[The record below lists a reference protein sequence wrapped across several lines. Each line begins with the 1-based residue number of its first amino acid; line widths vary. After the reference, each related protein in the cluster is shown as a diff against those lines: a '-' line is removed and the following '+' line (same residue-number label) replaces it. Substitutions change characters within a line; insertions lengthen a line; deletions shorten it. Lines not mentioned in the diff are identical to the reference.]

1 MRVVRAARETD
12 MWDYTEKVKEHFLN
26 PKNVGEIEDADGV
39 GEVGSIA
46 CGDALKL
53 FLKIEDGKIVDASF
67 QTFGCGSAIA
77 SASALTEMVKGK
89 TLDEAAAISNDDIAE
104 TLGGLPRAKMHCSV
118 MGREALEAAI
128 ANYRGE
134 EIHAHDE
141 DEGRLVCT
149 CFGITEDKIRRAV
162 REDRLESIE
171 DITNFTKA
179 GGGCQTCHPDLEEII
194 EEEMGKI
201 ADEPPAA
208 PLEAEPKRLTNI
220 QKMMMVQETI
230 DREIRP
236 ALRQDGGDIELI
248 DIEGNRVIVALRGQ
262 CVECPASNITLKHAV
277 ESKLREFVAPELE
290 VEEVR

>member
-1 MRVVRAARETD
+1 
-12 MWDYTEKVKEHFLN
+12 MWDYTEKVKEHFLH
-26 PKNVGEIEDADGV
+26 PKNVGEMEDADGV

-53 FLKIEDGKIVDASF
+53 FLKVEGDTIADASF

-77 SASALTEMVKGK
+77 
-89 TLDEAAAISNDDIAE
+89 NF
-104 TLGGLPRAKMHCSV
+104 
-118 MGREALEAAI
+118 
-128 ANYRGE
+128 RGE
-134 EIHAHDE
+134 EVHAHDE

-162 REDRLESIE
+162 REGRLETIE

-194 EEEMGKI
+194 EEEMGK
-201 ADEPPAA
+201 AVATPAA
-208 PLEAEPKRLTNI
+208 EEPSAPKRLTNI

-248 DIEGNRVIVALRGQ
+248 DIEGNKVMVALRGQ

-277 ESKLREFVAPELE
+277 ESKLREFVAADLE
-290 VEEVR
+290 VEEVRERVGGLPTTN

>member
-1 MRVVRAARETD
+1 
-12 MWDYTEKVKEHFLN
+12 MWDYTEKVKDHFLN
-26 PKNVGEIEDADGV
+26 PRNAGEIQDADGV

-53 FLKIEDGKIVDASF
+53 FLKIEDDRIVDATF

-89 TLDEAAAISNDDIAE
+89 SVDEAARISNEDIADF
-104 TLGGLPRAKMHCSV
+104 LGGLPRAKMHCSV

-128 ANYRGE
+128 ADYRGE
-134 EIHAHDE
+134 SVEQHE
-141 DEGRLVCT
+141 EEEGRLICT
-149 CFGITEDKIRRAV
+149 CFGVHEDKIRRAI
-162 REDRLESIE
+162 REDRLETIE

-179 GGGCQTCHPDLEEII
+179 GGGCQTCHPDLEELI
-194 EEEMGKI
+194 EEELGRRT
-201 ADEPPAA
+201 DEPAPAV
-208 PLEAEPKRLTNI
+208 PVEEKPKLTNI
-220 QKMMMVQETI
+220 QKMMLVQETI

-236 ALRQDGGDIELI
+236 ALRQDGGDIELS
-248 DIEGNRVIVALRGQ
+248 DIEGNKVSVALRGQ

-277 ESKLREFVAPELE
+277 ESKLREFVSEDLE